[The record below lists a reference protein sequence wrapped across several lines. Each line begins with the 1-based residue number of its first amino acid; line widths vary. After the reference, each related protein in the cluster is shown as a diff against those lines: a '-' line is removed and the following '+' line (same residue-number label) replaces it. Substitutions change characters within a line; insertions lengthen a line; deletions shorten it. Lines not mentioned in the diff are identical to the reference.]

1 MMPATTAPAI
11 PSGLLYGRDAFGNFR
26 RRITNDTICSRYEST
41 APQIAM
47 FSTIAP
53 AGLAEPPVASTTTR
67 AMNPMTAPTISA
79 TYGVW
84 RLPVS
89 ESAFG

>member
-1 MMPATTAPAI
+1 M
-11 PSGLLYGRDAFGNFR
+11 Y
-26 RRITNDTICSRYEST
+26 
-41 APQIAM
+41 
-47 FSTIAP
+47 STIAP
-53 AGLAEPPVASTTTR
+53 AGLPAPPVASTTTR

-79 TYGVW
+79 TYGVC